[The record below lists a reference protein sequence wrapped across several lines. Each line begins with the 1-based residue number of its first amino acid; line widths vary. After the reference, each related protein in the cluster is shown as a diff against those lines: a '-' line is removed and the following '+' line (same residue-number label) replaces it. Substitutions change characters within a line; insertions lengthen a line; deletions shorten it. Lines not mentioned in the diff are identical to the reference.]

1 MNVTVKATCGWIDW
15 KSLEWGEVWSSLSI
29 KITKAKG
36 EGTNCDPI
44 SATSKALQF
53 HVNRNTN
60 SYLVILFIW

>member
-44 SATSKALQF
+44 SAT
-53 HVNRNTN
+53 
-60 SYLVILFIW
+60 